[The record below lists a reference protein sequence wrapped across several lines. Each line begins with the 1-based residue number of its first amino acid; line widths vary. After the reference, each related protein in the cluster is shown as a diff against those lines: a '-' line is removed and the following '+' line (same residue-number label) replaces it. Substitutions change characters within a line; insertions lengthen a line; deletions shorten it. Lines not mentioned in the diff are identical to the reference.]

1 MPRRLKLML
10 MAWVVM
16 AAILGVLLGVTWGSG
31 RMPLSMFVI
40 LMAFWMV
47 GIPMRYLLWR
57 RSVQRQNR

>member
-10 MAWVVM
+10 VAWVVM
-16 AAILGVLLGVTWGSG
+16 AAILGVTLGITWGSG
-31 RMPLSMFVI
+31 RMPLGMFVI